1 MKSKLDK
8 KINLL
13 TLLSSIVSLSIVT
26 INTPSIGIVS
36 AQQTSSDITYLGV
49 DMSGFY
55 TRDPQARDPSYD
67 LPANYFED
75 SFKILSEAGMN
86 HARFVLFWESYVKDP
101 ASFMSELN
109 AVAKAADKWGIKV
122 IYDNH
127 QFHTSSWLNPERGTG
142 FPSFLFENN
151 LIYSSGS
158 GGSPTYQ
165 TAKVWWTDWW
175 NRSTKYANGSDGW
188 TLLADFLKK
197 IVTTVDAH
205 PSTLGYEILSEPQVH
220 NIDQWEKIGN
230 FNTFI
235 TNELRTLTQKT
246 IAYSMNIPIELDTPR
261 GVNSENL
268 AKMAPADKTNVVF
281 KITVYGLPER
291 DNYQE
296 FKFDVLI
303 KAAQIAGV
311 PIYVGEWNNVK
322 REKIFNSEGEEV
334 WQINKGGSDI
344 TQDET
349 NRIVQMFKEIPVF
362 GWAYWNWNFK
372 RHGASN
378 FNLITLK
385 NGNIQTTQ
393 YYELLKNAVSSNL
406 TSSSST
412 STNNIE
418 GGQGTVDEIDLK
430 IISHQQGQQVP
441 AGELTISGTST
452 DNPTTDCQ
460 VSVDVNDIKPLQNA
474 TATGP
479 GGVNDY
485 STWQYT
491 YTEDYQL
498 IKEGVNELTSKLSC
512 ISDPTNVTKYY
523 SVNVTGT
530 SATQSPGTSIAPSIL
545 PTP

>member
-1 MKSKLDK
+1 LNHKLNK
-8 KINLL
+8 NINLL
-13 TLLSSIVSLSIVT
+13 FFLLTIISLSIAT
-26 INTPSIGIVS
+26 INTASIDVVL
-36 AQQTSSDITYLGV
+36 AQQTDGDITYLGV
-49 DMSGFY
+49 DMSGFH
-55 TRDPQARDPSYD
+55 TRNPQARNPSYD

-75 SFKILSEAGMN
+75 SFRILSEAGMN
-86 HARFVLFWESYVKDP
+86 HVRFVLFWESYVKDP
-101 ASFMSELN
+101 TSFMNELN
-109 AVAKAADKWGIKV
+109 AAANAADKWGIKV
-122 IYDNH
+122 LYDNH
-127 QFHTSSWLNPERGTG
+127 QFHTSSWLNPQRGTG

-151 LIYSSGS
+151 PAYPL
-158 GGSPTYQ
+158 GGGGGTQFPAAQS
-165 TAKVWWTDWW
+165 WWTDWW
-175 NRSTKYANGSDGW
+175 NRSIKDANGNDGW
-188 TLLADFLKK
+188 TLFADFLKK
-197 IVTTVDAH
+197 IVTTVDAY
-205 PSTLGYEILSEPQVH
+205 PSTIGYEIMSEPQVH
-220 NIDQWEKIGN
+220 NVDQWEKIGN

-406 TSSSST
+406 TSSSS

-485 STWQYT
+485 STWQFT

>member
-1 MKSKLDK
+1 VLYNNNNHHRIK
-8 KINLL
+8 KII
-13 TLLSSIVSLSIVT
+13 TSILLSSIIILSMFT
-26 INTPSIGIVS
+26 INNPFISTTS
-36 AQQTSSDITYLGV
+36 AQENESNTSFIGV
-49 DMSGFY
+49 NLRGYYTTMSEE
-55 TRDPQARDPSYD
+55 RDFRGS
-67 LPANYFED
+67 LPKNYYED
-75 SFKILSEAGMN
+75 SFRLISEAGMN
-86 HARFVLFWESYVKDP
+86 HVRYLFFWEAYMKHP
-101 ASFMSELN
+101 NKFINELIT
-109 AVAKAADKWGIKV
+109 VAQTADKYGIKV
-122 IYDNH
+122 LYDNH
-127 QFHTSSWLNPERGTG
+127 QFHTSSWLNNQRGNG
-142 FPSFLFENN
+142 FPFFFFEHNN
-151 LIYSSGS
+151 STYPYNS
-158 GGSPTYQ
+158 GGSPKYQ
-165 TAKVWWTDWW
+165 TAKIWWTDWW
-175 NRSTKYANGSDGW
+175 NRSIKDVNGNDGW
-188 TLLADFLKK
+188 TLFADFLKK
-197 IVTTVDAH
+197 IVTTVDAY
-205 PSTLGYEILSEPQVH
+205 PSTIGYEIMSEPQVH
-220 NIDQWEKIGN
+220 NVDQWEKIGN

-372 RHGASN
+372 RHGAPN

-406 TSSSST
+406 TSSSSS

-485 STWQYT
+485 STWQFT

-512 ISDPTNVTKYY
+512 VDESNPSTANLIKWESI
-523 SVNVTGT
+523 NVTG
-530 SATQSPGTSIAPSIL
+530 I
-545 PTP
+545 

>member
-1 MKSKLDK
+1 MWYSR
-8 KINLL
+8 
-13 TLLSSIVSLSIVT
+13 SLCMV
-26 INTPSIGIVS
+26 
-36 AQQTSSDITYLGV
+36 YL
-49 DMSGFY
+49 
-55 TRDPQARDPSYD
+55 
-67 LPANYFED
+67 N
-75 SFKILSEAGMN
+75 
-86 HARFVLFWESYVKDP
+86 
-101 ASFMSELN
+101 
-109 AVAKAADKWGIKV
+109 V
-122 IYDNH
+122 I
-127 QFHTSSWLNPERGTG
+127 
-142 FPSFLFENN
+142 
-151 LIYSSGS
+151 I
-158 GGSPTYQ
+158 
-165 TAKVWWTDWW
+165 
-175 NRSTKYANGSDGW
+175 
-188 TLLADFLKK
+188 
-197 IVTTVDAH
+197 I
-205 PSTLGYEILSEPQVH
+205 
-220 NIDQWEKIGN
+220 
-230 FNTFI
+230 
-235 TNELRTLTQKT
+235 
-246 IAYSMNIPIELDTPR
+246 
-261 GVNSENL
+261 
-268 AKMAPADKTNVVF
+268 
-281 KITVYGLPER
+281 
-291 DNYQE
+291 E

-406 TSSSST
+406 TSSSS

-485 STWQYT
+485 STWQFT

-512 ISDPTNVTKYY
+512 ISNPTNVTKYY

>member
-1 MKSKLDK
+1 MLFF
-8 KINLL
+8 LL
-13 TLLSSIVSLSIVT
+13 TIISLSIAT
-26 INTPSIGIVS
+26 INTASIDVVL
-36 AQQTSSDITYLGV
+36 AQQTDGDITYLGV
-49 DMSGFY
+49 DMSGFH
-55 TRDPQARDPSYD
+55 TRNPQARNPSYD

-75 SFKILSEAGMN
+75 SFRILSEAGMN
-86 HARFVLFWESYVKDP
+86 HVRFVLFWESYVKDP
-101 ASFMSELN
+101 TSFMNELN
-109 AVAKAADKWGIKV
+109 AAANAADKWGIKV
-122 IYDNH
+122 LYDNH
-127 QFHTSSWLNPERGTG
+127 QFHTSSWLNPQRGTG

-151 LIYSSGS
+151 PAYPL
-158 GGSPTYQ
+158 GGGGGTQFPAAQS
-165 TAKVWWTDWW
+165 WWTDWW
-175 NRSTKYANGSDGW
+175 NRSIKDANGRDGW
-188 TLLADFLKK
+188 TLLTDFLKK

-205 PSTLGYEILSEPQVH
+205 PSTIGYEILSEPQVH
-220 NIDQWEKIGN
+220 NVDQWEKIGN

-372 RHGASN
+372 RHGAPN

-406 TSSSST
+406 TSSSSS

-485 STWQYT
+485 STWQFT

-512 ISDPTNVTKYY
+512 VDESNPSTANLIKWESI
-523 SVNVTGT
+523 NVTG
-530 SATQSPGTSIAPSIL
+530 I
-545 PTP
+545 

>member
-1 MKSKLDK
+1 VLYNNNDHHQRLK
-8 KINLL
+8 KTI
-13 TLLSSIVSLSIVT
+13 TSILLSSIIILSMFT
-26 INTPSIGIVS
+26 INNQFISTTS
-36 AQQTSSDITYLGV
+36 AQENESNTSFIGV
-49 DMSGFY
+49 NLRGYYTTMSEE
-55 TRDPQARDPSYD
+55 RDFRGS
-67 LPANYFED
+67 LPKNYYED
-75 SFKILSEAGMN
+75 SFRLISEAGMN
-86 HARFVLFWESYVKDP
+86 HVRYLFFWEAYIKHP
-101 ASFMSELN
+101 NKFINELIT
-109 AVAKAADKWGIKV
+109 VAQTADKYGIKV
-122 IYDNH
+122 LYDNH
-127 QFHTSSWLNPERGTG
+127 QFHTSSWLNNQRGNG
-142 FPSFLFENN
+142 FPFFFFEHNN
-151 LIYSSGS
+151 STYPYNS
-158 GGSPTYQ
+158 GGSPKYQ
-165 TAKVWWTDWW
+165 TAKIWWTDWW
-175 NRSTKYANGSDGW
+175 NRSIKDANGNDGW
-188 TLLADFLKK
+188 TLFADFLKK
-197 IVTTVDAH
+197 IVTTVDAY
-205 PSTLGYEILSEPQVH
+205 PSTIGYEIMSEPQVH
-220 NIDQWEKIGN
+220 NVDQWEKIGN

-291 DNYQE
+291 DNYQQ

-303 KAAQIAGV
+303 KSAQIAGV

-322 REKIFNSEGEEV
+322 REKTFNTEGEEV

-372 RHGASN
+372 RHGAPN

-406 TSSSST
+406 TSSSSSS

-418 GGQGTVDEIDLK
+418 GGQGTVDEIGLK

-441 AGELTISGTST
+441 VGQLTISGTST

-460 VSVDVNDIKPLQNA
+460 VSVDVNDIKPLQNV

-485 STWQYT
+485 STWQFT

-498 IKEGVNELTSKLSC
+498 IKEGVNELTSKLTC
-512 ISDPTNVTKYY
+512 ISNPPTANLVKWD
-523 SVNVTGT
+523 SVNVTG
-530 SATQSPGTSIAPSIL
+530 I
-545 PTP
+545 

>member
-1 MKSKLDK
+1 LNKN
-8 KINLL
+8 INLL
-13 TLLSSIVSLSIVT
+13 FFLLTIISLSIAT
-26 INTPSIGIVS
+26 INTASIDVVL
-36 AQQTSSDITYLGV
+36 AQQTDGDITYLGV
-49 DMSGFY
+49 DMSGFH
-55 TRDPQARDPSYD
+55 TRNPQARNPSYD

-75 SFKILSEAGMN
+75 SFRILSEAGMN
-86 HARFVLFWESYVKDP
+86 HVRFVLFWESYVKDP
-101 ASFMSELN
+101 TSFMNELN
-109 AVAKAADKWGIKV
+109 AAANAADKWGIKV
-122 IYDNH
+122 LYDNH
-127 QFHTSSWLNPERGTG
+127 QFHTSSWLNPQRGTG

-151 LIYSSGS
+151 PAYPL
-158 GGSPTYQ
+158 GGGGGTQFPAAQS
-165 TAKVWWTDWW
+165 WWTDWW
-175 NRSTKYANGSDGW
+175 NRSIKDANGRDGW
-188 TLLADFLKK
+188 TLLTDFLKK

-205 PSTLGYEILSEPQVH
+205 PSTIGYEILSEPQVH
-220 NIDQWEKIGN
+220 NVDQWEKIGN

-372 RHGASN
+372 RHGAPN

-406 TSSSST
+406 TSSSS

-485 STWQYT
+485 STWQFT

-512 ISDPTNVTKYY
+512 INNPTNVTKYY

>member
-1 MKSKLDK
+1 MF
-8 KINLL
+8 
-13 TLLSSIVSLSIVT
+13 T
-26 INTPSIGIVS
+26 INNPFISTTS
-36 AQQTSSDITYLGV
+36 AQENESNTSFIGV
-49 DMSGFY
+49 NLRGYYTTMSEE
-55 TRDPQARDPSYD
+55 RDFRGS
-67 LPANYFED
+67 LPKNYYED
-75 SFKILSEAGMN
+75 SFRLISEAGMN
-86 HARFVLFWESYVKDP
+86 HVRYLFFWEAYIKHP
-101 ASFMSELN
+101 NKFINELIT
-109 AVAKAADKWGIKV
+109 VAQTADKYGIKV
-122 IYDNH
+122 LYDNH
-127 QFHTSSWLNPERGTG
+127 QFHTSSWLNNQRGNG
-142 FPSFLFENN
+142 FPFFFFEHNN
-151 LIYSSGS
+151 STYPYNS
-158 GGSPTYQ
+158 GGSPKYQ
-165 TAKVWWTDWW
+165 TAKIWWTDWW
-175 NRSTKYANGSDGW
+175 NRSIKDANGNDGW
-188 TLLADFLKK
+188 TLFADFLKK
-197 IVTTVDAH
+197 IVTTVDAY
-205 PSTLGYEILSEPQVH
+205 PSTIGYEIMSEPQVH
-220 NIDQWEKIGN
+220 NVDQWEKIGN

-372 RHGASN
+372 RHGAPN

-406 TSSSST
+406 TSSSS

-485 STWQYT
+485 STWQFT

-512 ISDPTNVTKYY
+512 VDESNPSTANLIKWESI
-523 SVNVTGT
+523 NVTG
-530 SATQSPGTSIAPSIL
+530 I
-545 PTP
+545 

>member
-1 MKSKLDK
+1 VLYNNNDHCRIK
-8 KINLL
+8 KII
-13 TLLSSIVSLSIVT
+13 TSILLSSIIILSMFT
-26 INTPSIGIVS
+26 INNPFISTTS
-36 AQQTSSDITYLGV
+36 AQENESNTSFIGV
-49 DMSGFY
+49 NLRGYYTTMSEE
-55 TRDPQARDPSYD
+55 RDFRGS
-67 LPANYFED
+67 LPKNYYED
-75 SFKILSEAGMN
+75 SFRLISEAGMN
-86 HARFVLFWESYVKDP
+86 HVRYLFFWEAYIKHP
-101 ASFMSELN
+101 NKFINELIT
-109 AVAKAADKWGIKV
+109 VAQTADKYGIKV
-122 IYDNH
+122 LYDNH
-127 QFHTSSWLNPERGTG
+127 QFHTSSWLNNQRGNG
-142 FPSFLFENN
+142 FPFFFFEHNN
-151 LIYSSGS
+151 STYPYNS
-158 GGSPTYQ
+158 GGSPKYQ
-165 TAKVWWTDWW
+165 TAKIWWTDWW
-175 NRSTKYANGSDGW
+175 NRSIKDANGNDGW
-188 TLLADFLKK
+188 TLFADFLKK
-197 IVTTVDAH
+197 IVTTVDAY
-205 PSTLGYEILSEPQVH
+205 PSTIGYEIMSEPQVH
-220 NIDQWEKIGN
+220 NVDQWEKIGN

-372 RHGASN
+372 RHGAPN

-406 TSSSST
+406 TSSSS

-430 IISHQQGQQVP
+430 IISHQQGQQVSV
-441 AGELTISGTST
+441 GQLTISGTST

-460 VSVDVNDIKPLQNA
+460 VSVDENDIKPLQNA

-485 STWQYT
+485 STWQFT

-512 ISDPTNVTKYY
+512 VDESNPSTANLIKWESI
-523 SVNVTGT
+523 NVTG
-530 SATQSPGTSIAPSIL
+530 I
-545 PTP
+545 

>member
-1 MKSKLDK
+1 M
-8 KINLL
+8 II
-13 TLLSSIVSLSIVT
+13 LSMFT
-26 INTPSIGIVS
+26 INNPFISTTS
-36 AQQTSSDITYLGV
+36 AQENESNTSLIGV
-49 DMSGFY
+49 NLRGYYTTMSEE
-55 TRDPQARDPSYD
+55 RDFRGS
-67 LPANYFED
+67 LPKNYYED
-75 SFKILSEAGMN
+75 SFRLISEAGMN
-86 HARFVLFWESYVKDP
+86 HVRYLFFWEAYIKHPNKFID
-101 ASFMSELN
+101 ELIT
-109 AVAKAADKWGIKV
+109 VAQTADKYGIKV
-122 IYDNH
+122 LYDNH
-127 QFHTSSWLNPERGTG
+127 QFHTSSWLNNQRGNG
-142 FPSFLFENN
+142 FPFFFFEHNN
-151 LIYSSGS
+151 STYPYNS
-158 GGSPTYQ
+158 GGSPKYQ
-165 TAKVWWTDWW
+165 TAKIWWTDWW
-175 NRSTKYANGSDGW
+175 NRSIKDANGNDGW
-188 TLLADFLKK
+188 TLFADFLKK
-197 IVTTVDAH
+197 IVTTLDAY
-205 PSTLGYEILSEPQVH
+205 PSTIGYEILSEPQVH
-220 NIDQWEKIGN
+220 NVDQWEKIGN

-261 GVNSENL
+261 GVNAENL

-281 KITVYGLPER
+281 KITLYGLPER
-291 DNYQE
+291 DNYQG

-303 KAAQIAGV
+303 KSAQLAGV

-362 GWAYWNWNFK
+362 GSAYWNWNFK
-372 RHGASN
+372 RHGAPN

-406 TSSSST
+406 TSSST
-412 STNNIE
+412 TNNIE

-441 AGELTISGTST
+441 VGQLTISGTST
-452 DNPTTDCQ
+452 DNPTTDCH
-460 VSVDVNDIKPLQNA
+460 VSVDVNDIKPLQNV

-485 STWQYT
+485 STWQFT

-512 ISDPTNVTKYY
+512 INNPSTANLIKWD
-523 SVNVTGT
+523 SINVTG
-530 SATQSPGTSIAPSIL
+530 I
-545 PTP
+545 

>member
-1 MKSKLDK
+1 VLYNNNDHCRIK
-8 KINLL
+8 KII
-13 TLLSSIVSLSIVT
+13 TSILLSSIIILSMFT
-26 INTPSIGIVS
+26 INNPFISTTS
-36 AQQTSSDITYLGV
+36 AQENESNTSFIGV
-49 DMSGFY
+49 NLRGYYTTMSEE
-55 TRDPQARDPSYD
+55 RDFRGS
-67 LPANYFED
+67 LPKNYYED
-75 SFKILSEAGMN
+75 SFRLISEAGMN
-86 HARFVLFWESYVKDP
+86 HVRYLFFWEAYIKHP
-101 ASFMSELN
+101 NKFINELIT
-109 AVAKAADKWGIKV
+109 VAQTADKYGIKV
-122 IYDNH
+122 LYDNH
-127 QFHTSSWLNPERGTG
+127 QFHTSSWLNNQRGNG
-142 FPSFLFENN
+142 FPFFFFEHNN
-151 LIYSSGS
+151 STYPYNS
-158 GGSPTYQ
+158 GGSPKYQ
-165 TAKVWWTDWW
+165 TAKIWWTDWW
-175 NRSTKYANGSDGW
+175 NRSIKDANGNDGW
-188 TLLADFLKK
+188 TLFADFLKK
-197 IVTTVDAH
+197 IVTTVDAY
-205 PSTLGYEILSEPQVH
+205 PSTIGYEIMSEPQVH
-220 NIDQWEKIGN
+220 NVDQWEKIGN

-372 RHGASN
+372 RHGAPN

-406 TSSSST
+406 TSSSSS

-485 STWQYT
+485 STWQFT

-512 ISDPTNVTKYY
+512 VDESNPSTANLIKWESI
-523 SVNVTGT
+523 NVTG
-530 SATQSPGTSIAPSIL
+530 I
-545 PTP
+545 

>member
-13 TLLSSIVSLSIVT
+13 TLLSSIVSLSIDT

-55 TRDPQARDPSYD
+55 TRDAQARDPSYD

-151 LIYSSGS
+151 LIYSSGG
-158 GGSPTYQ
+158 GGSAKDQ

-175 NRSTKYANGSDGW
+175 NRSIKDANGSDGW

-220 NIDQWEKIGN
+220 NVDQWEKIGN

-246 IAYSMNIPIELDTPR
+246 IAYSMNIPVDLKGPI
-261 GVNSENL
+261 GVNPENL
-268 AKMAPADKTNVVF
+268 AKMAPADKTNVIF
-281 KITVYGLPER
+281 KVSLYGIPSP
-291 DNYQE
+291 NTYQGDRLDI
-296 FKFDVLI
+296 FI
-303 KAAQIAGV
+303 QAGQLAEV
-311 PIYVGEWNNVK
+311 PLYIGEWNNVV
-322 REKIFNSEGEEV
+322 REKTINEEGEV
-334 WQINKGGSDI
+334 AIQISPELSDI
-344 TQDET
+344 NQNEA
-349 NRIVQMFKEIPVF
+349 NFIVKRFKDANVW
-362 GWAYWNWNFK
+362 GMAYWQW
-372 RHGASN
+372 RIDTHEIATY
-378 FNLITLK
+378 NLIGTDGTGAL
-385 NGNIQTTQ
+385 QTTN
-393 YYELLKNAVSSNL
+393 YFDILKNAYSSVYPEI
-406 TSSSST
+406 TSRNST
-412 STNNIE
+412 S
-418 GGQGTVDEIDLK
+418 
-430 IISHQQGQQVP
+430 
-441 AGELTISGTST
+441 
-452 DNPTTDCQ
+452 
-460 VSVDVNDIKPLQNA
+460 
-474 TATGP
+474 
-479 GGVNDY
+479 
-485 STWQYT
+485 
-491 YTEDYQL
+491 
-498 IKEGVNELTSKLSC
+498 
-512 ISDPTNVTKYY
+512 
-523 SVNVTGT
+523 
-530 SATQSPGTSIAPSIL
+530 
-545 PTP
+545 